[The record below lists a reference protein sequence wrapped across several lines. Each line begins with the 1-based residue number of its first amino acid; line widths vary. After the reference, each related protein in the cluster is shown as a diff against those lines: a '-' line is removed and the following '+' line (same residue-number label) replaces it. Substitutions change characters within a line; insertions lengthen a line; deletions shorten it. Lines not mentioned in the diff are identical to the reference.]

1 MALVKLFVKNEN
13 LGEKKVSLYI
23 PVLLLLLLAWHSF
36 ILFTSKSQLNMSS
49 PSRLVTPPRG
59 DIMPPFSVANFTD
72 APRDGEGE
80 HMGRSI

>member
-1 MALVKLFVKNEN
+1 MYLSLVVVVV
-13 LGEKKVSLYI
+13 G
-23 PVLLLLLLAWHSF
+23 LAF